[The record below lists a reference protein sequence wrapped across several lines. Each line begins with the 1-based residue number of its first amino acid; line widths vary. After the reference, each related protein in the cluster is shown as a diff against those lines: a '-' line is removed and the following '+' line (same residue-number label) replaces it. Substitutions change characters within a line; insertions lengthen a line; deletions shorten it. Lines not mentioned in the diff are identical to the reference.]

1 MSARRARGRFDDERG
16 VVAVMVA
23 LLMIVMMGSAAFVFD
38 LARLRHER
46 HMVQAAVDLGSLAG
60 AAFLPIDTAAERLT
74 TSDAARAVAVQN
86 SPELGAG
93 GLTISYGC
101 VVSTPVSDDFGLNF
115 ACGPAAG
122 TWRGGWTVRAGKA
135 LHECHPEVGD
145 LCNTIILSASSTV
158 EYWFAPI
165 LGINSG
171 NTGAIQA
178 AACRGYCGQ
187 AGSMLDIVFVIDRTG
202 SMSNTDIDN
211 VRDAIVDTSAATDS
225 VLEFYD
231 PATVSIGL
239 VALPYRNSN
248 PCAVDTHQY
257 YPAPVPPMPG
267 GTLANQAKWQIVP
280 LSNDYRLSAT
290 APINTTSTLV
300 QRIQCLQHADGTVKS
315 YPPSGG
321 SGNHT
326 NHGDPLAAAQYLLT
340 TGGRPDAENV
350 IIFFADGQANQPTST
365 LHPCQYANDVASTA
379 KLAGTEIY
387 SLGYGVDG
395 TRCVSD
401 SNGPFHNRY
410 GTYFLAS
417 VSGTAPD
424 QGFTDSSTSGGCVA
438 TENTDLDYYFCEGR
452 GEDLEDVFHQI
463 AIQTIQR
470 SRLLNF

>member
-1 MSARRARGRFDDERG
+1 
-16 VVAVMVA
+16 
-23 LLMIVMMGSAAFVFD
+23 
-38 LARLRHER
+38 
-46 HMVQAAVDLGSLAG
+46 
-60 AAFLPIDTAAERLT
+60 
-74 TSDAARAVAVQN
+74 
-86 SPELGAG
+86 
-93 GLTISYGC
+93 
-101 VVSTPVSDDFGLNF
+101 VVSAPVSADFGLNF
-115 ACGPAAG
+115 ACGPASG
-122 TWRGGWTVRAGKA
+122 TWTGGWTVRAGKA
-135 LHECHPEVGD
+135 LHACTPSIGD
-145 LCNTIILSASSTV
+145 LCNTIILTASSTV
-158 EYWFAPI
+158 EYWFAPVM
-165 LGINSG
+165 GINSG
-171 NTGAIQA
+171 NTGALQA

-202 SMSNTDIDN
+202 SMSDFDVAN
-211 VRDAIVDTSAATDS
+211 VKDAIVDTSAATDS

-239 VALPYRNSN
+239 VALPYKNAN

-280 LSNDYRLSAT
+280 LSNDYRLDAT

-300 QRIQCLQHADGTVKS
+300 QRIQCLQHADSSVKS
-315 YPPSGG
+315 YPPPGG

-340 TGGRPDAENV
+340 TGGRPDAENI

-365 LHPCQYANDVASTA
+365 LHPCQYANDLATTA
-379 KLAGTEIY
+379 KLAGTAIY
-387 SLGYGVDG
+387 ALGYGVDTTDCPDNVASPFYRTDG
-395 TRCVSD
+395 T
-401 SNGPFHNRY
+401 
-410 GTYFLAS
+410 TFLAS
-417 VSGTAPD
+417 VSGIVPNNRAY
-424 QGFTDSSTSGGCVA
+424 DSYPGHCAA